1 MREIAGAAERW
12 SNEMNSPA
20 TTPLLQYSI
29 THLLLA
35 EEFHDIAPPI
45 DYSLISPWLIFLGM
59 FVLLTAIGLIVWF
72 VAKSFRRPT
81 LPQPPGERALALL
94 EQIRTQITAINPYR
108 FSIRVS
114 DILRGYVTEQF
125 GLPVT
130 RQTSVEF
137 LNGLR
142 GSSPFSEDEKSLL
155 EDFLNRCD
163 LIKFARYEATTSD
176 SELLLEEAIRFVKG
190 GQPCLIGSEDVAR

>member
-1 MREIAGAAERW
+1 
-12 SNEMNSPA
+12 MNSPA

-29 THLLLA
+29 TPLLLA

-45 DYSLISPWLIFLGM
+45 DYSLISPWLIFLGV
-59 FVLLTAIGLIVWF
+59 FVLLTVIGLIVWF

-81 LPQPPGERALALL
+81 PPQLPRERALALL
-94 EQIRTQITAINPYR
+94 EQTRTQITAIDPYR

-114 DILRGYVTEQF
+114 DILRRYVTEQF

-176 SELLLEEAIRFVKG
+176 SDLLLEER
-190 GQPCLIGSEDVAR
+190 SEERRVGKECR